1 MKIIYVHC
9 GPEFFFRS
17 YFNYY
22 FSSVHG
28 CEDRLYSFLHRK
40 LLARKETEWNI
51 CNFAFF
57 FRWCF
62 LYWILSWIL
71 YVIHTRQNACLK
83 TSATTILFPLSSKPP
98 ASTNSSN
105 VRPFYTKRSEWDQK
119 LTLNNHERAF
129 ECIYL
134 LKKVVRLHVRA
145 STVKLLGRRYAATLV
160 DRATGHF
167 P

>member
-9 GPEFFFRS
+9 GPEFFSGLISTTISVVFMAARIAYIRFFTAS
-17 YFNYY
+17 YLPGKKQSGTFAILHS
-22 FSSVHG
+22 FSDGVFYI
-28 CEDRLYSFLHRK
+28 EFYDEF
-40 LLARKETEWNI
+40 
-51 CNFAFF
+51 
-57 FRWCF
+57 
-62 LYWILSWIL
+62 

-83 TSATTILFPLSSKPP
+83 TSATMILFPLSSKPP

-134 LKKVVRLHVRA
+134 LKKVARLHVRA